1 MIKSQKLTLSISFG
15 ALLLLLLLL
24 RHYTKLPNGYPT
36 WASTDQLQASSNQPS
51 GYPTLASTDQLQA
64 SSNQPSESKN
74 TSFKGKTVFLWIRI
88 RICCTQRKFA
98 KQGASCAVVDSNFG
112 QPKTARLHLIVPF
125 NVMNSSGTP
134 MSSTMVARQNEYI
147 YCLQRNLLN
156 PHVEA
161 IHILFESLEEPAFI
175 KALRLRMDWKLVF
188 HFLGR
193 RMRYK
198 DSFGYAS
205 HFLIRKNTMLMN
217 GDNYIDTGFE
227 HLDETI
233 LGNKTMY
240 ALTRHETAENV
251 KRCGVTDFCGPTAN
265 YIGSHDAFL
274 FRLISP
280 LSREFLDKV
289 DYFNNMGGIEQV
301 LMFNLRKYERFTIKN
316 PCRILR
322 IVHHHCS
329 GYRNDHG
336 TTIQGVRVDHYLKI
350 STNNLAP
357 FSGL

>member
-1 MIKSQKLTLSISFG
+1 MLKMIRSRALTACISLSV
-15 ALLLLLLLL
+15 LLLYVIQNTIIFFVPTSTFSRNVYKDLILG
-24 RHYTKLPNGYPT
+24 TNDNG
-36 WASTDQLQASSNQPS
+36 QL
-51 GYPTLASTDQLQA
+51 
-64 SSNQPSESKN
+64 
-74 TSFKGKTVFLWIRI
+74 
-88 RICCTQRKFA
+88 
-98 KQGASCAVVDSNFG
+98 
-112 QPKTARLHLIVPF
+112 KTARLHLVVPF

-134 MSSTMVARQNEYI
+134 MNSTMVERQNEYI

-175 KALRLRMDWKLVF
+175 KALRLMMDWKLVF

-198 DSFGYAS
+198 DAFGYAS
-205 HFLIRKNTMLMN
+205 HVLIRKNTMLMN
-217 GDNYIDTGFE
+217 ADCYIDTGFE

-251 KRCGVTDFCGPTAN
+251 RRCGVTNFCGPRAK

-274 FRLISP
+274 FRLLAP

-289 DYFNNMGGIEQV
+289 DYFTNMDGIEQV

-322 IVHHHCS
+322 IVHQHCGDLRKYS
-329 GYRNDHG
+329 ER
-336 TTIQGVRVDHYLKI
+336 TVQGVRVDHYLKI
-350 STNNLAP
+350 SKHHKAP

>member
-1 MIKSQKLTLSISFG
+1 ML
-15 ALLLLLLLL
+15 
-24 RHYTKLPNGYPT
+24 
-36 WASTDQLQASSNQPS
+36 
-51 GYPTLASTDQLQA
+51 
-64 SSNQPSESKN
+64 
-74 TSFKGKTVFLWIRI
+74 
-88 RICCTQRKFA
+88 
-98 KQGASCAVVDSNFG
+98 
-112 QPKTARLHLIVPF
+112 KTARLHLVVPF

-134 MSSTMVARQNEYI
+134 MNSTIERQNEYI

-161 IHILFESLEEPAFI
+161 IHILFGSLEEPAFI

-198 DSFGYAS
+198 DAFGYAS
-205 HFLIRKNTMLMN
+205 HVLIRKNTMLMN
-217 GDNYIDTGFE
+217 ADNYIDTGFE
-227 HLDETI
+227 HLDETS

-251 KRCGVTDFCGPTAN
+251 RRCGVTDFCGPTAK

-274 FRLISP
+274 FRLLAP

-289 DYFNNMGGIEQV
+289 DYFTNMDGIEQV

-322 IVHHHCS
+322 IVHQHCGDFRKYS
-329 GYRNDHG
+329 ER
-336 TTIQGVRVDHYLKI
+336 TIQGVRVDHYLKI
-350 STNNLAP
+350 SRDHLAP

>member
-1 MIKSQKLTLSISFG
+1 MIKLRKLTLSISFG

-24 RHYTKLPNGYPT
+24 RHYTKLPNG
-36 WASTDQLQASSNQPS
+36 QL
-51 GYPTLASTDQLQA
+51 
-64 SSNQPSESKN
+64 
-74 TSFKGKTVFLWIRI
+74 
-88 RICCTQRKFA
+88 
-98 KQGASCAVVDSNFG
+98 
-112 QPKTARLHLIVPF
+112 KTARLHLVVPF

-134 MSSTMVARQNEYI
+134 MNSTIERQNEYI

-161 IHILFESLEEPAFI
+161 IHILFGSLEEPAFI

-188 HFLGR
+188 HFLDR

-198 DSFGYAS
+198 DAFGYAS
-205 HFLIRKNTMLMN
+205 HVLIRKNTMLMN
-217 GDNYIDTGFE
+217 ADNYIDTGFE
-227 HLDETI
+227 HLDETS

-251 KRCGVTDFCGPTAN
+251 RRCGVTDFCGPTAK

-274 FRLISP
+274 FRLLAP

-289 DYFNNMGGIEQV
+289 DYFTNMDGIEQV

-322 IVHHHCS
+322 IVHQHCGDFRKYS
-329 GYRNDHG
+329 ER
-336 TTIQGVRVDHYLKI
+336 TIQGVRVDHYLKI
-350 STNNLAP
+350 SRDNLAP

>member
-15 ALLLLLLLL
+15 AVLLLLFLL
-24 RHYTKLPNGYPT
+24 RQYTKVPN
-36 WASTDQLQASSNQPS
+36 
-51 GYPTLASTDQLQA
+51 
-64 SSNQPSESKN
+64 
-74 TSFKGKTVFLWIRI
+74 
-88 RICCTQRKFA
+88 
-98 KQGASCAVVDSNFG
+98 G
-112 QPKTARLHLIVPF
+112 QPKTARLHLVIPF

-134 MSSTMVARQNEYI
+134 TSSTMVERQNEYI

-188 HFLGR
+188 IFLGR

-198 DSFGYAS
+198 DAFGYAS
-205 HFLIRKNTMLMN
+205 HVLIRKNTMLMN
-217 GDNYIDTGFE
+217 GDCYIDTGFE

-233 LGNKTMY
+233 LSKKTMY

-251 KRCGVTDFCGPTAN
+251 RLCGVTDFCGPTAK

-274 FRLISP
+274 FRLLSP

-289 DYFNNMGGIEQV
+289 DYFNNMWGIEQV

-329 GYRNDHG
+329 GFRSDYG
-336 TTIQGVRVDHYLKI
+336 TTTIQGVRVDHYLKI
-350 STNNLAP
+350 STDNLAP

>member
-64 SSNQPSESKN
+64 SSNQPS
-74 TSFKGKTVFLWIRI
+74 
-88 RICCTQRKFA
+88 
-98 KQGASCAVVDSNFG
+98 G